1 MSDSRNQLMPLSLSA
16 PGVNLGAYIS
26 NVNQIPILTKKKKKE
41 LAERYYYDQDLDAAK
56 MLVMSHLRFVV
67 HIARS
72 YAGYGLPQGD
82 LIQEGNL
89 GLMKAVKRFDP
100 NMGVRLVSFAVHWIK
115 AEIHEYVIRNW
126 RIVKIATTKA
136 QRKLFFNLRSLKKSS
151 KKLTLEEAQSIAN
164 DLNVTPEQV
173 LEMEGRLTAY
183 DAAFEASGDDDD
195 ENSTHVAPALYL
207 EDNRYDPARLIENE
221 DYEEQSTSALHE
233 AMEQLDD
240 RSRNIL
246 QRRWLDDEKSTLH
259 ELAAEYNVSA
269 ERIRQL
275 EKNAMEKIKVAMSS
289 N

>member
-1 MSDSRNQLMPLSLSA
+1 MSDSSNQLMPLSLSA
-16 PGVNLGAYIS
+16 PGVNLVAYIS
-26 NVNQIPILTKKKKKE
+26 TVNQIPILTAEQEKA
-41 LAERYYYDQDLDAAK
+41 LADRYYYEQDLDAAK

-151 KKLTLEEAQSIAN
+151 KKLTLAEAQSIAN
-164 DLNVTPEQV
+164 DLNVTAEQV

-183 DAAFEASGDDDD
+183 DAAFEAQGDDDD
-195 ENSTHVAPALYL
+195 EGSTYVAPALYL
-207 EDNRYDPARLIENE
+207 EDNRYDPARLVENE
-221 DYEEQSTSALHE
+221 DYEEQSTSALHN

-246 QRRWLDDEKSTLH
+246 QRRWLDDDKSTLH

>member
-1 MSDSRNQLMPLSLSA
+1 MSDSSNQLMPLSLSA
-16 PGVNLGAYIS
+16 PGVNIGAYIS
-26 NVNQIPILTKKKKKE
+26 TVNQIPILTAEQEKE

-183 DAAFEASGDDDD
+183 DAAFEAQGDDDD
-195 ENSTHVAPALYL
+195 DTPHTAPALYL
-207 EDNRYDPARLIENE
+207 EDNRYDPDRLVENE
-221 DYEEQSTSALHE
+221 DWEEQSTSAKHD
-233 AMEQLDD
+233 AMDQLDD

-246 QRRWLDDEKSTLH
+246 QRRWLDDDKSTLH

-275 EKNAMEKIKVAMSS
+275 EKNAMEKIKTAMSAS
-289 N
+289 

>member
-1 MSDSRNQLMPLSLSA
+1 MSDSAEMMSLPVAASSSLEAYTHAVSSIAMLSA
-16 PGVNLGAYIS
+16 EEERS
-26 NVNQIPILTKKKKKE
+26 
-41 LAERYYYDQDLDAAK
+41 LAERLHQNGDLEAARQ
-56 MLVMSHLRFVV
+56 LIMSHLRFVV

-72 YAGYGLPQGD
+72 YSGYGLPVSD
-82 LIQEGNL
+82 LIQEGNI

-100 NMGVRLVSFAVHWIK
+100 NVGVRLVSFAVHWIK

-151 KKLTLEEAQSIAN
+151 KKLTLKEAQSIAN

-183 DAAFEASGDDDD
+183 DAAFEAQGDDDD
-195 ENSTHVAPALYL
+195 EGSTHVAPALYL
-207 EDNRYDPARLIENE
+207 EDNRYDPARLAEEE
-221 DYEEQSTSALHE
+221 DYEEQSTNALHD

>member
-1 MSDSRNQLMPLSLSA
+1 MSDSSNQLMPLSLSA

-26 NVNQIPILTKKKKKE
+26 TVNQIPILTAEQEKE

-164 DLNVTPEQV
+164 DLNVTAEQV

-183 DAAFEASGDDDD
+183 DAAFEAQGDDDD
-195 ENSTHVAPALYL
+195 EGSTYVAPALYL
-207 EDNRYDPARLIENE
+207 EDNRYDPARLAEEE
-221 DYEEQSTSALHE
+221 DYEEQSTNALHD